1 MRGPYRR
8 RLFAT
13 ASFGCVLVVV
23 GAFLAPGAIADEQF
37 RCGSRLVYYGMS
49 QAAVR
54 EYCGAPTSEL
64 TDYQRVRAPNNR
76 VLGTSEVQSW
86 TYESYSATRVL
97 VFVDGKLQR
106 IKRF

>member
-1 MRGPYRR
+1 M
-8 RLFAT
+8 T
-13 ASFGCVLVVV
+13 
-23 GAFLAPGAIADEQF
+23 
-37 RCGSRLVYYGMS
+37 

-54 EYCGAPTSEL
+54 EYCGAPTAEI
-64 TDYQRVRAPNNR
+64 TDYQRVRARNNR

-106 IKRF
+106 IKRL

>member
-1 MRGPYRR
+1 V
-8 RLFAT
+8 T
-13 ASFGCVLVVV
+13 ASTGCALAIV
-23 GAFLAPGAIADEQF
+23 GAGLASTAIADEQF
-37 RCGSRLVYYGMS
+37 RCGSRLVYYGMT

-106 IKRF
+106 IKRL